1 MNWLIKLINFVTTG
15 FDKYDAFV
23 KDLSIKHLWFASFL
37 AVLGKIV
44 FGIICVGVP
53 AIIAASLVALFV
65 KFVMVFPVLGGIAI
79 AAIIIWIAML
89 FSAFELYAVNRKN
102 PKKEKSN
109 DDQETSIPA
118 MPPINTMP
126 GVMKKEKDDKG
137 DENPL
142 RRS

>member
-1 MNWLIKLINFVTTG
+1 MNWLIKLINFVTTV

-65 KFVMVFPVLGGIAI
+65 KFVMVFPVLGCIAI

-89 FSAFELYAVNRKN
+89 FSAFELYAGNLKN

-109 DDQETSIPA
+109 DDQETS
-118 MPPINTMP
+118 MPPMNTMP